1 MVMKVVT
8 SLTNQRTRQR
18 KTLGK
23 LPMPIPSMQFKRTDK
38 LYLKCKIKNDTPQP
52 VDTRIEFWLG
62 NRLIDSIG
70 RDSVDHVTQVQEFI
84 KPGKVLVLA
93 KVFTVAERDINAT
106 ITVGTLFN
114 YTKTDHRNISLKVID
129 NE

>member
-1 MVMKVVT
+1 MKVVT

-23 LPMPIPSMQFKRTDK
+23 LPAPIPSMQFKRTDK
-38 LYLKCKIKNDTPQP
+38 LYLKCKIKNDTPKP

-62 NRLIDSIG
+62 NRLIDSVG
-70 RDSVDHVTQVQEFI
+70 RDSVDHVSQVQKFI
-84 KPGKVLVLA
+84 PVGKTIVLA

-114 YTKTDHRNISLKVID
+114 YTKTDHRNIKLVVVD
-129 NE
+129 

>member
-1 MVMKVVT
+1 MKVVT

-23 LPMPIPSMQFKRTDK
+23 LPAPIPSMNFKRTDK
-38 LYLKCKIKNDTPQP
+38 LYLKCKVKNDSPLP

-70 RDSVDHVTQVQEFI
+70 RDSVDHVSQVQKFI
-84 KPGKVLVLA
+84 QPNKVFVIA

-129 NE
+129 

>member
-1 MVMKVVT
+1 MKVVT

-23 LPMPIPSMQFKRTDK
+23 LPQPIPSMEFKRTDK
-38 LYLKCKIKNDTPQP
+38 LYLKCKVKNDSPLP

-70 RDSVDHVTQVQEFI
+70 RDSVDHVTQVQKFI
-84 KPGKVLVLA
+84 SPGKSFVIA

-129 NE
+129 